1 MVIRDG
7 AEENKIESLAMPLLG
22 TSYGKLKERGIMQ
35 LLQDSLIQNR
45 QEHLKKY
52 SYIKYLPN
60 FQPDNHK
67 QETNLNHLPLVVY
80 KITII
85 SSLN

>member
-1 MVIRDG
+1 
-7 AEENKIESLAMPLLG
+7 
-22 TSYGKLKERGIMQ
+22 MQ